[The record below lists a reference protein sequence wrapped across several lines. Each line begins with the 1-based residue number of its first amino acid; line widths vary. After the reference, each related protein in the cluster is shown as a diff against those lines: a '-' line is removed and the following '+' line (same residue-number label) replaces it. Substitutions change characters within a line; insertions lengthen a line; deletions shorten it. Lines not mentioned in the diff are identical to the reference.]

1 MENFFFQNY
10 QWGSTLFDQS
20 MIIEKKKIKKKKDLK
35 KVLVHLEVGHL
46 TGLHKICAARWK
58 MHIG

>member
-20 MIIEKKKIKKKKDLK
+20 MIIEKKKFKKKK
-35 KVLVHLEVGHL
+35 
-46 TGLHKICAARWK
+46 T
-58 MHIG
+58 